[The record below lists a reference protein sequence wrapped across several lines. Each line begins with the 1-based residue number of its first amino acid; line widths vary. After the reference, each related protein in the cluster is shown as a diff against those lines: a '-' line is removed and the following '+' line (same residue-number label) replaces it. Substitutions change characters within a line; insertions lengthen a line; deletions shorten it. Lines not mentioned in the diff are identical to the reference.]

1 MKKKIKLKTVGKV
14 LITAIVIALGIVI
27 YSKLGDIGSEA
38 TTNHIASI
46 LCILGWSYLVFVQ
59 IIVIAGIWED

>member
-1 MKKKIKLKTVGKV
+1 MKKKLKLKRAGKV

-38 TTNHIASI
+38 STDRIAGI
-46 LCILGWSYLVFVQ
+46 LCITGWSYLVFVQ
-59 IIVIAGIWED
+59 IVVLAGVWEK

>member
-1 MKKKIKLKTVGKV
+1 MKKKLKLKRAGKV

-38 TTNHIASI
+38 STDRIAGI
-46 LCILGWSYLVFVQ
+46 LCITGWSYLVFVQ
-59 IIVIAGIWED
+59 IVVLSGIWEN

>member
-1 MKKKIKLKTVGKV
+1 MKKKIKLKMAGKV

-38 TTNHIASI
+38 TTNQIASI
-46 LCILGWSYLVFVQ
+46 LCITGWTYLVFVQ
-59 IIVIAGIWED
+59 IVVLAGIWDN

>member
-1 MKKKIKLKTVGKV
+1 MKKKIKLKKVGKV
-14 LITAIVIALGIVI
+14 LISAIVIALGIVI

-38 TTNHIASI
+38 TTNQIASI

-59 IIVIAGIWED
+59 IIVLAGIWEN